1 MSDAAVLHLEV
12 RGRDGEQRVRRIR
25 VNIQAGDVHPG
36 SGQGD
41 CSIADICRRHE
52 LPLNTRCGQQGWC
65 EGCLVEL
72 VRGRLRHRADGSL
85 LEATGD
91 AVTCRGC
98 SYSILPGAE
107 VILRV
112 PQRSLL
118 TYAPQ
123 VVTSF
128 RLNVSASHD
137 PLLPAGVEQVRPG
150 MLGAA
155 IDVGT
160 TTVVVMLLDLAT
172 GRVLAQTAAFN
183 HQMHL
188 ADDVLTRI
196 NLCMTDPS
204 MLGRMQEAAAHK
216 TIMPLLRQAAREADV
231 RLDDLAVIVA
241 AGNTTMLHLLAGVDP
256 SPMGTAPFT
265 PAFTEH
271 RALAAGDIGLDV
283 NAQLHLLPAAGAY
296 VGADLVAGALATG
309 LAYDDG
315 PAMLVDIGTNGE
327 ILLKTPDRFV
337 GCATA
342 AGPAFEGAGLRCG
355 LRAGHGAIS
364 HVRMTAPPQGRR
376 FEHAVEIIG
385 QSGDDKR
392 VHPQGVCGSAYVD
405 FLAHGRRSG
414 LLLPV
419 GRFNPDPPPGA
430 AEHLVT
436 DDEDYGRAFILA
448 HGQGRRP
455 IVVTET
461 DLAALLQAKAAIS
474 AGITTLLQSADLRPR
489 DVKHLHLAGGFGM
502 HIDISSAID
511 CGLLPG
517 FEPNQVEVV
526 GNTSLGG
533 AYLTLLDRKSLG
545 ELARIARGLAVIELN
560 LDPRFE
566 SNFIDAL
573 MLGDCAA
580 GG

>member
-1 MSDAAVLHLEV
+1 MSDAALLHIEV
-12 RGRDGEQRVRRIR
+12 RGHDGEQCVHRIR
-25 VNIQAGDVHPG
+25 IDVQPGAGPSDR
-36 SGQGD
+36 
-41 CSIADICRRHE
+41 SIADVCRRHE

-65 EGCLVEL
+65 EGCLIEL
-72 VRGRLRHRADGSL
+72 VRGRLRHRDDDTILTAAG
-85 LEATGD
+85 EP
-91 AVTCRGC
+91 VTCRGC
-98 SYSILPGAE
+98 AYFVLPGEE
-107 VILRV
+107 VFIRV
-112 PQRSLL
+112 PERSLL
-118 TYAPQ
+118 AYAPQ
-123 VVTSF
+123 VVSSF
-128 RLNVSASHD
+128 RLNVPASHD
-137 PLLPAGVEQVRPG
+137 PLLPTGVAQARVG
-150 MLGAA
+150 MIGAA

-172 GRVLAQTAAFN
+172 GRVLAQAASFN
-183 HQMHL
+183 HQMHM

-196 NLCMTDPS
+196 NLCMTDPD
-204 MLGRMQEAAAHK
+204 MVGRMQEAVVRK
-216 TIMPLLRQAAREADV
+216 TIMPLLRQAAGEAGASI
-231 RLDDLAVIVA
+231 DDLAVLVA

-265 PAFTEH
+265 PAFTDH
-271 RALAAGDIGLDV
+271 RVLAAGDVGLNVD
-283 NAQLHLLPAAGAY
+283 AQLHLLPAAGAY

-315 PAMLVDIGTNGE
+315 PTMLVDIGTNGE

-364 HVRMTAPPQGRR
+364 HVRMTAPPHGQN
-376 FEHAVEIIG
+376 FEHTIEIIG
-385 QSGDDKR
+385 QNDDGKK

-419 GRFNPDPPPGA
+419 GRFHPQTPPGA
-430 AEHLVT
+430 AEYLIT
-436 DDEDYGRAFILA
+436 DDEGYGRAFVLA

-461 DLAALLQAKAAIS
+461 DIAALLQAKAAIA
-474 AGITTLLQSADLRPR
+474 AGITTLLQNAGLRPR
-489 DVKHLHLAGGFGM
+489 DVKRLYLAGGFGM
-502 HIDISSAID
+502 HIDVASAIG

-517 FEPNQVEVV
+517 FEPGQVTVV

-533 AYLTLLDRKSLG
+533 AYLTLLDRKSLS
-545 ELARIARGLAVIELN
+545 ELARIGRTLEVIELN

-566 SNFIDAL
+566 GHYIDAL
-573 MLGDCAA
+573 SLHDASSKD
-580 GG
+580 

>member
-1 MSDAAVLHLEV
+1 MPDAALLHIEV
-12 RGRDGEQRVRRIR
+12 RGREGEQRVRRIR
-25 VNIQAGDVHPG
+25 VDVPP
-36 SGQGD
+36 QGD
-41 CSIADICRRHE
+41 QADHTIADICRRHE

-65 EGCLVEL
+65 EGCLIEL
-72 VRGRLRHRADGSL
+72 LHGRLRHRDDGTILTASG
-85 LEATGD
+85 EP
-91 AVTCRGC
+91 VTCRGC
-98 SYSILPGAE
+98 SYFALPGEE
-107 VILRV
+107 VVIRV
-112 PQRSLL
+112 PDRSLL
-118 TYAPQ
+118 AYAPQ

-128 RLNVSASHD
+128 RLNVPASHD
-137 PLLPAGVEQVRPG
+137 PLLPTGARQVRTG
-150 MLGAA
+150 MIGAA

-160 TTVVVMLLDLAT
+160 TTVVVMLVDLAD
-172 GRVLAQTAAFN
+172 GRALAQAAAFN

-196 NLCMTDPS
+196 NLCMTDPA
-204 MLGRMQEAAAHK
+204 MLDRMRQAVAHK
-216 TIMPLLRQAAREADV
+216 TIMPLLRQAAHEAAV
-231 RLDDLAVIVA
+231 RLDDLATIVA

-265 PAFTEH
+265 PAFTDH
-271 RALAAGDIGLDV
+271 RVLAARDVGLDV
-283 NAQLHLLPAAGAY
+283 DAQLHLLPAAGAY

-355 LRAGHGAIS
+355 LRAGHGAVS
-364 HVRMTAPPQGRR
+364 HVRMTAPPHGQP
-376 FEHAVEIIG
+376 FEYAIDIIG
-385 QSGDDKR
+385 RNDDGRK

-419 GRFNPDPPPGA
+419 GRFHPQPPPGA
-430 AEHLVT
+430 AEHLIT
-436 DDEDYGRAFILA
+436 DENGYGRAFVLA
-448 HGQGRRP
+448 HGQGKRP
-455 IVVTET
+455 IVVTEN
-461 DLAALLQAKAAIS
+461 DLAALLQAKAAIA
-474 AGITTLLQSADLRPR
+474 AGITTLLQNADLRPR
-489 DVKHLHLAGGFGM
+489 DVKRLHLAGGFGM
-502 HIDISSAID
+502 HIDVASAID

-517 FEPNQVEVV
+517 FVPDQVEVV

-533 AYLTLLDRKSLG
+533 AYLTLLDRKSLV
-545 ELARIARGLAVIELN
+545 ELTRIARGLEIIELN

-573 MLGDCAA
+573 SLPSG
-580 GG
+580 